1 MKKSIV
7 CFIAI
12 IGICLLWG
20 SGFAAE
26 PPPGT
31 WIGPDNIAQ
40 YKQYIPNQKVIEAI
54 EKGDS
59 NQYIGYKGLD
69 HFRDYDGAYAIF
81 SQYYID
87 TEFQPI
93 KYRDNIKV
101 ICIGPYAFKPLEIR
115 PQFIRLE
122 FLGSCSEIFPDPKYN
137 KLEIESETDRTYFI
151 RK

>member
-1 MKKSIV
+1 MIKKIMLILFCSIILFPA
-7 CFIAI
+7 FILADGANKLEVGEKI
-12 IGICLLWG
+12 RINTG
-20 SGFAAE
+20 S
-26 PPPGT
+26 
-31 WIGPDNIAQ
+31 WILA
-40 YKQYIPNQKVIEAI
+40 KAI

-69 HFRDYDGAYAIF
+69 HFRDYDGAYVIF

-122 FLGSCSEIFPDPKYN
+122 YLGSCLEIFPVPKDN
-137 KLEIESETDRTYFI
+137 VLEVKDKTDKTNLI